1 MTRDQVESL
10 LSEIG
15 AERNLKSFVILG
27 SLSVLGITEGP
38 IPGGM
43 TVSNEVDGFAEIYP
57 AHDPDLAAKW
67 GQGSDFERRK
77 GYYFDSISPTLPT
90 LPDGWESRLIAR
102 KTASGVTMKFA
113 DPNDVAISKYARGEP
128 KDQEWIR
135 AGLAASI
142 LSLATIEYRCRET
155 LFIDQKEHDRVK
167 TAIEEDRQWLEKSRS
182 QTGAKGANEPTP

>member
-15 AERNLKSFVILG
+15 AERNVKSFVILG
-27 SLSVLGITEGP
+27 SMSVLGLTDNP
-38 IPGGM
+38 IPGDM
-43 TVSNEVDGFAEIYP
+43 TVSNEVDGFAELHP
-57 AHDPDLAAKW
+57 SHDPDLAAKW
-67 GQGSDFERRK
+67 GQGSDFERQK
-77 GYYFDSISPTLPT
+77 GYYFDSISPALAT
-90 LPDGWESRLIAR
+90 LPDGWESRLISR

-113 DPNDVAISKYARGEP
+113 DPNDVAISKYVRGET

-155 LFIDQKEHDRVK
+155 LFSDQQEHERVK
-167 TAIEEDRQWLEKSRS
+167 AAIKEDRQWLEKLRS
-182 QTGAKGANEPTP
+182 KKI